1 MQLHDGKPSLVEP
14 RHSVTF
20 MLFFVLSDMAFHLS
34 VWELK
39 ITKNLNIVQRSI
51 NPQRDLRIGFCFG
64 AFGSS
69 SQSCG
74 VFFSNHYRKNIAG
87 LNLTLWVGSQCV

>member
-1 MQLHDGKPSLVEP
+1 MQLHDGKPSLVDP

-39 ITKNLNIVQRSI
+39 ITKKLNIVQRYI
-51 NPQRDLRIGFCFG
+51 KPQRDLWIGFCFNLVVL
-64 AFGSS
+64 AL
-69 SQSCG
+69 
-74 VFFSNHYRKNIAG
+74 VHKAAG
-87 LNLTLWVGSQCV
+87 FC